1 MYDTRDIM
9 KKIKKMHSDDNRQL
23 EIIFDDNQR
32 ILVEAPAGC
41 GKTTTMISKIAYILS
56 TNGIPSTK
64 KILALTFS
72 VNAAYKIK
80 KDIFEKLP
88 IITNCSPEESIHIA
102 NKICVANYHSFS
114 RRILNFYGKNIINDD
129 LNIKSDN
136 GNWIPIDD
144 ANEEILHLHYGISLE
159 IARFVSDF
167 NKAVKECDID
177 FVDENWNIYN
187 DIVRK
192 AFIPKGYI
200 TYNAIILLTYELFVK
215 FPEIKRFY
223 NNYFPIIFVDEFQDT
238 NYICW
243 KLLKEVICDKTRIV
257 FMGDPLQRIYG
268 FIGAIPNIMTLAE
281 KKYNMKRYELFANY
295 RFKDNEDMLLLDK
308 NIRLN
313 AKILNNYDIC
323 KNANPSIIVASDQ
336 DEEAR
341 WICNK
346 VREFKK
352 LNERVAVLVRTGISN
367 PNTQCIVN
375 KMRKE
380 NISLFSALFTDNDIE
395 YDKFH
400 EVCLFEFNKVIAR
413 KEVINSKILD
423 KFINNV
429 KAYYENSSN
438 EIIVS
443 LIKLLEIFCNRIP
456 NDYNYLKNED
466 MVSFIQ
472 DTFINK
478 GLKQNMD
485 KVNEDVILAT
495 IHAFKGLEYQNII
508 IADNEKHSFPNYK
521 GVCEFCNQN
530 RNLNCIKRSI
540 NYGYEGYYDE
550 LSVFYVGFT
559 RAINKVYF
567 TLSKKRLNSKCI
579 ETDAQPSCFLKLKG
593 ISYQNLIDIS

>member
-1 MYDTRDIM
+1 
-9 KKIKKMHSDDNRQL
+9 
-23 EIIFDDNQR
+23 
-32 ILVEAPAGC
+32 
-41 GKTTTMISKIAYILS
+41 
-56 TNGIPSTK
+56 
-64 KILALTFS
+64 
-72 VNAAYKIK
+72 
-80 KDIFEKLP
+80 
-88 IITNCSPEESIHIA
+88 
-102 NKICVANYHSFS
+102 
-114 RRILNFYGKNIINDD
+114 
-129 LNIKSDN
+129 
-136 GNWIPIDD
+136 
-144 ANEEILHLHYGISLE
+144 
-159 IARFVSDF
+159 
-167 NKAVKECDID
+167 
-177 FVDENWNIYN
+177 
-187 DIVRK
+187 
-192 AFIPKGYI
+192 
-200 TYNAIILLTYELFVK
+200 
-215 FPEIKRFY
+215 
-223 NNYFPIIFVDEFQDT
+223 
-238 NYICW
+238 
-243 KLLKEVICDKTRIV
+243 
-257 FMGDPLQRIYG
+257 MGDPLQRIYG

-380 NISLFSALFTDNDIE
+380 NISFFSALFTDNDIE

-540 NYGYEGYYDE
+540 YLAPY
-550 LSVFYVGFT
+550 
-559 RAINKVYF
+559 
-567 TLSKKRLNSKCI
+567 
-579 ETDAQPSCFLKLKG
+579 
-593 ISYQNLIDIS
+593 